1 MSTNFLNLLDNQ
13 MNQVKDNDIQE
24 IQVIEFKENFY
35 YVPGFGNVGFVLT
48 DEGVVVID
56 TGINKEHAKKI
67 YDGIREKTNQPI
79 RYIIYT
85 HGHMDHVNS
94 TDVFKEEGTEVIGHE
109 NIAKRFRKYEDL
121 IDHRKRIGSI
131 QFENKTSAAKSYEFV
146 YPTITFSKNYEFSL
160 GGKSFEVVHGRGE
173 TDDHCFIHIKEEDVI
188 YCGDFYI
195 WAFPNIGN
203 PLKEIRFER
212 EWYET
217 VEVILQRNPAYVV
230 PGHGA
235 LLEGANVVQTALQ
248 DVVDCLRF
256 VHEKVVYY
264 MNQGASLE
272 EMLEKIELPERL
284 QTSEYITQTYGC
296 LSFAIKGTYR
306 RYTGWFDGN
315 PTNLNPS
322 KSVDVAKEVLYLIED
337 SNKVLERC
345 MELSN
350 EGNHQ
355 LALHLLDF
363 LILGKKDQKAQEMKV
378 DLVEKLSSTD
388 ENFIS
393 RNIYRQL
400 AMKLKDNQ

>member
-1 MSTNFLNLLDNQ
+1 MSSNILNLLDTQ
-13 MNQVKDNDIQE
+13 MNQVKDNNIQE
-24 IQVIEFKENFY
+24 VELIEFKDNFY
-35 YVPGFGNVGFVLT
+35 YVPGFGNVGVVIT

-67 YDGIREKTNQPI
+67 YNRIREETDQPI

-94 TDVFKEEGTEVIGHE
+94 TDVFMEEKTEVIGHE
-109 NIAKRFRKYEDL
+109 NIAERFRKYEDL
-121 IDHRKRIGSI
+121 IQHRKRIGTI
-131 QFENKTSAAKSYEFV
+131 QFENKTSAAKSYDFV

-160 GGKSFEVVHGRGE
+160 GGKSFDIVHGKGE
-173 TDDHCFIHIKEEDVI
+173 TDDHCFIHIKEDDVI
-188 YCGDFYI
+188 YCGDFFI

-217 VEVILQRNPAYVV
+217 VEGILKKKPSYVV

-235 LLEGANVVQTALQ
+235 LLEGENVIQTSLQ

-264 MNQGASLE
+264 LNQGVSLE
-272 EMLEKIELPERL
+272 EMLERIELPERL
-284 QTSEYITQTYGC
+284 QSSEYITQKYGC

-322 KSVDVAKEVLYLIED
+322 KGSEVAKEVLYLIED
-337 SNKVLERC
+337 SNKILERC
-345 MELSN
+345 MELATK
-350 EGNHQ
+350 GDFQ
-355 LALHLLDF
+355 LALHLLDL
-363 LILGKKDQKAQEMKV
+363 LILGEKDQKALEMKGI
-378 DLVEKLSSTD
+378 LVEKLSDTD

-400 AMKLKDNQ
+400 AMKLKEIQ